1 MAKTFG
7 VSLPDKEGADL
18 DKLADKYFAGNRS
31 SAVAALVRLGIKTM
45 DDCDGDEMRMRKAV
59 S

>member
-18 DKLADKYFAGNRS
+18 DKFADKYFAGNRS
-31 SAVAALVRLGIKTM
+31 AAMAALVRLGVKEM
-45 DDCDGDEMRMRKAV
+45 EECENDEFKIRRKL